1 MPETAGCSI
10 LIVDDTQENI
20 EILVELLADNY
31 DISVAMDGEAA
42 IEQLK
47 EETPD
52 LILLDF
58 MMPGIDGY
66 EVCRRLKGNATFKKI
81 PVIFLT
87 ALSDAREEEKGLN
100 LGAVDYITKPF
111 NPTLVKARVKNQLEL
126 KLFRDHLEDAVKQ
139 RTAQLELTQEITIE
153 SMGTLAE
160 YRDPETGGHIKRT
173 KNYIKVLA
181 QKLKSHPNFSSFL
194 TDNTIERLCKSAP
207 LHDIGKVGIPDQ
219 ILLKPGKLTDEEFEK
234 MKNHTIYG
242 RDALN
247 RAEEKLGK
255 NSFLHL
261 AIVMAES
268 HQEKWDGSGY
278 PNGWAG
284 EQIPIPG
291 RLMAVADVY
300 DALISKRVYKDPF
313 SHSQAVRIIQEG
325 SGKHFDPDV
334 VDAFMALT
342 EEFRQIALAHADFA
356 DEIKA
361 LKR

>member
-1 MPETAGCSI
+1 MPDISGCSI
-10 LIVDDTQENI
+10 LVVDDTEENI
-20 EILVELLADNY
+20 EILVELLSDIY
-31 DISVAMDGEAA
+31 DISVAMDGEYA
-42 IEQLK
+42 IESLK
-47 EETPD
+47 EEIPD
-52 LILLDF
+52 LILLDI

-66 EVCRRLKGNATFKKI
+66 EVCKILKNNENTKYI

-87 ALSDAREEEKGLN
+87 ALTDAREEEKGLN
-100 LGAVDYITKPF
+100 IGAIDYITKPF
-111 NPTLVKARVKNQLEL
+111 NPSLVKARVKNQLEL
-126 KLFRDHLEDAVKQ
+126 KLLRDHLEDVVKQ

-181 QKLKSHPNFSSFL
+181 EKLKTHPKFSSFL
-194 TDNTIERLCKSAP
+194 TDDTIKRLFQSAP
-207 LHDIGKVGIPDQ
+207 LHDIGKVGIPDH

-234 MKNHTIYG
+234 MKRHTIFG

-247 RAEEKLGK
+247 RSEEKLGK

-278 PNGWAG
+278 PNGWSG

-300 DALISKRVYKDPF
+300 DALISKRVYKEAF
-313 SHSQAVRIIQEG
+313 THSKAVRIIQEG
-325 SGKHFDPDV
+325 RGKHFDPDV
-334 VDAFMALT
+334 VDAFMELT
-342 EEFRQIALAHADFA
+342 ENFRNIALKYADFEE
-356 DEIKA
+356 EIKA
-361 LKR
+361 LMN